1 MQADRQDRVRR
12 SESPRKQG
20 PQAMVM
26 IIVALILA
34 AGAYLLLPG
43 DEEPT
48 PQPAQEPAPEAR
60 PLPEPPRP
68 DPAANIAA
76 APDIPEPVV
85 VAEPAPEPEP
95 VAEPEP
101 EPVPPTPEELDAQLR
116 AQLEDSGLTAPP
128 ELSTAVS
135 TPFLLDR
142 SVSAIDQVARG
153 YVPLRALNLQRPA
166 GKFSVRQEAQ
176 RRYIDER
183 SYDRYD
189 GLVDAVTSLSPDALA
204 AAFQGSRTLLADAY
218 AGLGYPADAV
228 DNATIAAL
236 DVILATPVVRGS
248 IEVTSKGALWAYAD
262 ADLEARS
269 DVEKQ
274 LMRLGPDNLETLQ
287 RWAREIRSA
296 LLQ

>member
-48 PQPAQEPAPEAR
+48 PEPAQESAPEAR
-60 PLPEPPRP
+60 PIPEPPRP

-85 VAEPAPEPEP
+85 VAQPAPEPEP
-95 VAEPEP
+95 LAEP

-116 AQLEDSGLTAPP
+116 AKLEDSGLTAPP

-183 SYDRYD
+183 SYNRYD
-189 GLVDAVTSLSPDALA
+189 GLVDAVTSLSPDTLA
-204 AAFQGSRTLLADAY
+204 AAFQGSRTLLAEAY

-236 DVILATPVVRGS
+236 DVILAAPVVRS
-248 IEVTSKGALWAYAD
+248 PIEVTSKGALWAYAD

-269 DVEKQ
+269 DMEKQ
-274 LMRLGPDNLETLQ
+274 LMRLGPENLEALQ
-287 RWAREIRSA
+287 RWARDIRSA

>member
-48 PQPAQEPAPEAR
+48 PEPAQESAPEAR
-60 PLPEPPRP
+60 PIPEPPRP

-101 EPVPPTPEELDAQLR
+101 VPPTPEELDAQLR
-116 AQLEDSGLTAPP
+116 AKLEDSGLTAPP

>member
-85 VAEPAPEPEP
+85 VAEPTPEPEP
-95 VAEPEP
+95 VAEP

-116 AQLEDSGLTAPP
+116 AQLEDIGLTAPP

-189 GLVDAVTSLSPDALA
+189 GLVDAVTSLSPDTLA
-204 AAFQGSRTLLADAY
+204 AAFQGSRSLLADAY

-269 DVEKQ
+269 DMEKQ

-287 RWAREIRSA
+287 RWARDIRSA

>member
-1 MQADRQDRVRR
+1 MQADRQDRVKP

-20 PQAMVM
+20 PQALVM

-43 DEEPT
+43 DEEPA
-48 PQPAQEPAPEAR
+48 PEPAVEPAPKAL
-60 PLPEPPRP
+60 PQPEPPRP
-68 DPAANIAA
+68 DPAENIAA
-76 APDIPEPVV
+76 APDIPEPD
-85 VAEPAPEPEP
+85 VAVQPAP
-95 VAEPEP
+95 VAEP

-116 AQLEDSGLTAPP
+116 EQLEESGLTAPP
-128 ELSTAVS
+128 QLNTVIS

-142 SVSAIDQVARG
+142 TVSAIDQVARG

-166 GKFSVRQEAQ
+166 DKFSVRREAQ

-189 GLVDAVTSLSPDALA
+189 DLVDAVTSLSPDTVAS
-204 AAFQGSRTLLADAY
+204 AFQGSRKLLADAY

-228 DNATIAAL
+228 DNATVAAL
-236 DVILATPVVRGS
+236 DVILAAPVVRGP

-274 LMRLGPDNLETLQ
+274 LMRLGPDNLEALQ
-287 RWAREIRSA
+287 RWARDIRNA

>member
-43 DEEPT
+43 DEEPA
-48 PQPAQEPAPEAR
+48 PQPAQESAPEAR
-60 PLPEPPRP
+60 PQPEPPRP

-85 VAEPAPEPEP
+85 VAEPTPEPEP
-95 VAEPEP
+95 VAEP

-116 AQLEDSGLTAPP
+116 AKLEDSGLTAPP

-228 DNATIAAL
+228 DTATIAAL

-269 DVEKQ
+269 DMEKQ

-287 RWAREIRSA
+287 RWARDIRSA

>member
-48 PQPAQEPAPEAR
+48 PEPAQESAPEAR
-60 PLPEPPRP
+60 PIPEPPRP

-101 EPVPPTPEELDAQLR
+101 VPPTPEELDAQLR
-116 AQLEDSGLTAPP
+116 AKLEDSGLTAPP

-204 AAFQGSRTLLADAY
+204 AAFQGSRSLLADAY

-236 DVILATPVVRGS
+236 DVILAAPVVRGS

-287 RWAREIRSA
+287 RWAGEIRSA

>member
-1 MQADRQDRVRR
+1 
-12 SESPRKQG
+12 
-20 PQAMVM
+20 M
-26 IIVALILA
+26 IIVALILG

-43 DEEPT
+43 DDEPAPQP
-48 PQPAQEPAPEAR
+48 PQPAPKTLPQ
-60 PLPEPPRP
+60 PEPPRP

-85 VAEPAPEPEP
+85 AAQPAPEPEP
-95 VAEPEP
+95 EAEPEA
-101 EPVPPTPEELDAQLR
+101 VPPTPEELDAQLR
-116 AQLEDSGLTAPP
+116 TQLEDSGLTAPP

-183 SYDRYD
+183 SYGRYD
-189 GLVDAVTSLSPDALA
+189 GLVDAVTSLSPDTLA

-236 DVILATPVVRGS
+236 DVILAAPVVRS
-248 IEVTSKGALWAYAD
+248 PIEVTSKGALWAYAD

-287 RWAREIRSA
+287 RWARDIRSA